1 MPVVEDRTRA
11 RGRVLLDAAGAPI
24 AHFEL
29 GERDG
34 RPLADLLAPAEDV
47 DAERAA
53 SVAMAELRGWRVS
66 GEEPFARLLVAAG
79 ARPLRHSHA
88 MSRDLTRDP
97 APGAWLEP
105 ALPAGMRLTPV
116 DRPAID
122 LVPALLAA
130 FPPDHPDHGDMRD
143 PAHPEDELEELIS
156 GRLLGPLLRCSAL
169 AVGEG
174 GDVVGAILVNGRP
187 GEPPL
192 DGPWIAEVFRHPGAR
207 GVGGALLKRAPALA
221 TRDRLPA
228 VGLAV
233 THSNP
238 AMAPYAAHGFV
249 DVLSA
254 LSVEVP
260 Q

>member
-1 MPVVEDRTRA
+1 MPVVEDPARA
-11 RGRVLLDAAGAPI
+11 RGGLLVDAAGTPI
-24 AHFEL
+24 ARFER

-34 RPLADLLAPAEDV
+34 RPLADLLEPADGV
-47 DAERAA
+47 DAERAVA
-53 SVAMAELRGWRVS
+53 TAMAELRGWRVT
-66 GEEPFARLLVAAG
+66 GDEPFARRLVAAG

-97 APGAWLEP
+97 APGDWLEP
-105 ALPAGMRLTPV
+105 TLPAGVRLTPV
-116 DRPAID
+116 DRPAAD
-122 LVPALLAA
+122 LLPALLAA
-130 FPPDHPDHGDMRD
+130 YPPEHPDYDDLRD
-143 PAHPEDELEELIS
+143 PAHPERDLEDLMT

-174 GDVVGAILVNGRP
+174 GEVVGAILVNGQP

-192 DGPWIAEVFRHPGAR
+192 KGPWISNVFRDPAAR
-207 GVGGALLKRAPALA
+207 GVGGALLKRALALA

-233 THSNP
+233 THANP
-238 AMAPYAAHGFV
+238 AMALYAAHGFV
-249 DVLSA
+249 DVLDA

-260 Q
+260 